1 MGQLAMNARWLLE
14 TTVLETL
21 KSYFAAVC
29 RAGVPG
35 TACRAGERLQGVLPE
50 PRRGHC
56 TAGNI

>member
-35 TACRAGERLQGVLPE
+35 TACRAGERL
-50 PRRGHC
+50 
-56 TAGNI
+56 